1 MTMTLMGMCGGR
13 AALPITYYPAPPLSI
28 RRHQLTHHTAKN
40 NTVVN
45 SACIALDKNCTG
57 QFVGGVILQEMF
69 SHFKTTKCFDFH
81 RSDNLAIGPF
91 GPGSLK
97 MVSSVLHKSSFY
109 FVLDF
114 KIKLFVVQIIPQNIC
129 DFDRLEVGCFQSIL
143 MFCRSLSLGPRW
155 INPDQITFASV
166 RTVSPPAHLPDISI
180 EIYLI
185 ISGAYL
191 KYLGDD
197 GLLAFDI
204 LIFTPDP

>member
-1 MTMTLMGMCGGR
+1 MTMTLMGMCGGW

-57 QFVGGVILQEMF
+57 QFVGGGGVILQEMF

-81 RSDNLAIGPF
+81 RSDNLPIGPF
-91 GPGSLK
+91 GPGYLK

-109 FVLDF
+109 CVLDF

-129 DFDRLEVGCFQSIL
+129 DFDRLEVGCFQSFL
-143 MFCRSLSLGPRW
+143 MFCPLSLPW
-155 INPDQITFASV
+155 ASLDQ
-166 RTVSPPAHLPDISI
+166 P
-180 EIYLI
+180 
-185 ISGAYL
+185 
-191 KYLGDD
+191 
-197 GLLAFDI
+197 
-204 LIFTPDP
+204 